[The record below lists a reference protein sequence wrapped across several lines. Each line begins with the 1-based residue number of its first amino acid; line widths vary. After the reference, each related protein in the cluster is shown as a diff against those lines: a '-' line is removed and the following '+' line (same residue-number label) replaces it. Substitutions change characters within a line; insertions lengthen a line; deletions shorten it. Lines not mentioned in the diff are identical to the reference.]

1 MLYDI
6 GAAMIVYGLV
16 LVVATWLAGH
26 TRPATALRRAL
37 APTLR
42 DRPAVAY
49 VGVYAVLLLVIIW
62 GPTPATRQLPYI
74 IVFIVLLALGVAAL
88 SRQTAHE
95 FPEAQAG
102 DTASGGPSLVR
113 GAAGPVG
120 LERRRRLGR
129 AKRPRGDRVADLE
142 RLASL
147 HDRGSL
153 TDEEFVA
160 EKAALTSGD

>member
-1 MLYDI
+1 LLYDI
-6 GAAMIVYGLV
+6 AAAVVVYGLV
-16 LVVATWLAGH
+16 LVVATWVAGH
-26 TRPATALRRAL
+26 TRPAKALRRAL

-49 VGVYAVLLLVIIW
+49 IAVYAVLLLVIIW

-74 IVFIVLLALGVAAL
+74 ILFIVLLAVGVAAL
-88 SRQTAHE
+88 SRQTAQE

-102 DTASGGPSLVR
+102 DTARAIRAWYAERRGPSVSST
-113 GAAGPVG
+113 AAGSAA
-120 LERRRRLGR
+120 R
-129 AKRPRGDRVADLE
+129 APESDRVADLE

-153 TDEEFVA
+153 TDSEFAA
-160 EKAALTSGD
+160 EKAALTSGA